1 MRIAKLMALPSESSS
16 PGRPYGSQSS
26 QNPGTTSADASG
38 NAIQIWQAVRSG
50 KWLTASRARAYSLI
64 LLVLCGLAMIGW
76 IASADGLVDR
86 NGKPIGTDFSSF
98 YAAGSLA
105 LAGHAG
111 DAYKMAEHHARE
123 QATFGAD
130 TPYYSWNYP
139 PVFFLIV
146 APLATLPYWLA
157 LSLFQAAS
165 LALYLWV
172 IAAILKT
179 ARQQQ
184 GAIAGSWLAVAAA
197 YPAVFINLG
206 HGQNGFLTAGILGA
220 ALVVLPRRP
229 LLAGLLMGLL
239 AYKPQFA
246 AAIPVALLAG
256 HQWRTLATAAFT
268 AVVLAAVSYLIFG
281 ADCWAAFMASTELSR
296 KLLLEQGSVGFEKV
310 QSAFA
315 AVRLLGGGISLGY
328 MAQGVVSA
336 LAICGTAWA
345 WRSSESHNIKSAV
358 LLTAAALT
366 SPYLLDYDLVLLGP
380 AIAFSVEPIAE
391 RPRPYEVSLLA
402 FVWIAPLFART
413 VAGLSGIP
421 VGLLATLTLFA
432 IVMRRRSSQ
441 S

>member
-1 MRIAKLMALPSESSS
+1 M
-16 PGRPYGSQSS
+16 
-26 QNPGTTSADASG
+26 
-38 NAIQIWQAVRSG
+38 
-50 KWLTASRARAYSLI
+50 
-64 LLVLCGLAMIGW
+64 LCGLAIIGW

-139 PVFFLIV
+139 PIFFLMV
-146 APLATLPYWLA
+146 APLASLPYWLA
-157 LSLFQAAS
+157 LAVFQGTS
-165 LALYLWV
+165 LAFYLGI
-172 IAAILKT
+172 IAAILRT
-179 ARQQQ
+179 ARQQE
-184 GAIAGSWLAVAAA
+184 GAIASSWLPIAAA

-220 ALVVLPRRP
+220 ALAMLPRRP

-246 AAIPVALLAG
+246 TVIPVALLAG
-256 HQWRTLATAAFT
+256 YQWRALAVTAFSAI
-268 AVVLAAVSYLIFG
+268 ALAAASYLIFG
-281 ADCWAAFMASTELSR
+281 EDCWAAFIASTDLSR
-296 KLLLEQGSVGFEKV
+296 KLLLEQGGVGFEKV

-315 AVRLLGGGISLGY
+315 AARLLGGGIGLSY
-328 MAQGVVSA
+328 VVQGAVSA
-336 LAICGTAWA
+336 LAVCGTAWA
-345 WRSSESHNIKSAV
+345 WRSSESQSIKSAI
-358 LLTAAALT
+358 LLAAAALA

-380 AIAFSVEPIAE
+380 AIAFSVEAIAD
-391 RPRPYEVSLLA
+391 RPYPYEVSLLA

-421 VGLLATLTLFA
+421 VGLLAILTLFA
-432 IVMRRRSSQ
+432 VILRRTIRPKQ
-441 S
+441 ILAQH